1 MNRQDIQQQFPDT
14 YVFFKNVSEK
24 HPFWVAVES
33 ISIRDAK
40 AGKTLLTDLE
50 QMFASLHLIDGYHA
64 LQRKLEAAS
73 SEDELMELLT
83 RMYIAYI
90 YRNHGARVVTNGH
103 PYQVEVE
110 VADQLLALGVVRF
123 KNFTSLTEQFEHEIE
138 EDIQHMK
145 ESSAEE
151 KDEQSDKE
159 SKDFLTYLQERAKE
173 FTEEHPGA
181 HHQVLATIGDWGRLW
196 KQRALERRI
205 ARSKEEMQKHFPHI
219 AGVVVVDPSP
229 GEEKAKFIPF
239 HEDDDD
245 LEILLDRKV

>member
-1 MNRQDIQQQFPDT
+1 MNKQDIQKHFPDT
-14 YVFFKNVSEK
+14 YMFFKNVSEK

-33 ISIRDAK
+33 ISLRNAK
-40 AGKTLLTDLE
+40 AGKTLLTDME
-50 QMFASLHLIDGYHA
+50 QMFSSLHLIDGYHS

-73 SEDELMELLT
+73 SEDDLMDLLT

-90 YRNHGARVVTNGH
+90 YRNHGARVITNGH
-103 PYQVEVE
+103 KYEVEVE

-123 KNFTSLTEQFEHEIE
+123 KNFKSLTEQFEHEIE

-145 ESSAEE
+145 ESAAEKKHE
-151 KDEQSDKE
+151 DSDEE
-159 SKDFLTYLQERAKE
+159 SKHFLSFLQDKAKE
-173 FTEEHPGA
+173 YTEEHPAA
-181 HHQVLATIGDWGRLW
+181 HYQVLATIGDWGRLW

-229 GEEKAKFIPF
+229 GKEKAKFIPF

-245 LEILLDRKV
+245 LEVLLDKKV